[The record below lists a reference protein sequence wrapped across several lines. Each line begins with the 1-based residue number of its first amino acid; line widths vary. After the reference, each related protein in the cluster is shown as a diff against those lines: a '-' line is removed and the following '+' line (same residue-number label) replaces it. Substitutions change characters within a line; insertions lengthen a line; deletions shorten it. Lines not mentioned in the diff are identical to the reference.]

1 METTMTVIAN
11 AVKTIKSAI
20 LRSQSQVALDGN
32 RIQLSLYFGIGK
44 YISENTRNHFWGTG
58 AIDRIS
64 SQLQKE
70 MPGLRGFSATNL
82 KNMRLFFEEW
92 NPALNR
98 QSATDDLQESNQLA
112 EISAEILIKK
122 YSVDMYEFLSL
133 SFTHHIDIISKVK
146 NFEERK
152 FYIHQA
158 FVQHWDSRTLKIKIK
173 NNVFSNR
180 HTMPNNFD
188 NTIAD
193 DAQSI
198 KAIRMFKDEYLL
210 DFMNTEDLTARFSDV
225 NERVVEN
232 EIVANIRKFFLT
244 FGKDFSFIS
253 NQYRI
258 EVCGEEEFIDLLFF
272 NRELNCLVAVELKMG
287 KFKTAYLG
295 QLNGYLQVLDDTVK
309 KPHENQ
315 SIGIILCQDAK
326 KDFVEYAV
334 RDYTKPIGV
343 ATYKTLDEMPEK
355 YRKVLPDLSEMR
367 KMLSKS
373 EEN

>member
-1 METTMTVIAN
+1 MNKEIIE
-11 AVKTIKSAI
+11 AVKNIKSAI
-20 LRSQSQVALDGN
+20 LKSQSQIALNGN

-44 YISENTRNHFWGTG
+44 YISENTRNNYWGTG
-58 AIDRIS
+58 SIENIS

-70 MPGLRGFSATNL
+70 MPGLRGFSTTNL
-82 KNMRLFFEEW
+82 KNMRTFFEEW
-92 NPALNR
+92 NDELNR
-98 QSATDDLQESNQLA
+98 QSLTDDLQQPES
-112 EISAEILIKK
+112 EKISSELLVQTKK
-122 YSVDMYEFLSL
+122 IEMHEFLSI
-133 SFTHHIDIISKVK
+133 SFTHHIEIITKAKSL
-146 NFEERK
+146 EERK
-152 FYIHQA
+152 FYIHQT
-158 FVQHWDSRTLKIKIK
+158 FVQHWDSRTLKLKIK
-173 NNVFSNR
+173 NDLFNNQHFI
-180 HTMPNNFD
+180 PNNFEK
-188 NTIAD
+188 TISD
-193 DAQSI
+193 DSQSI
-198 KAIRMFKDEYLL
+198 KAIHMFKDEYLL
-210 DFMNTEDLTARFSDV
+210 DFMNTEELTARFGDV

-232 EIVANIRKFFLT
+232 EIVANIRKFILT

-258 EVCGEEEFIDLLFF
+258 EICGEEEFIDLLFF

-295 QLNGYLQVLDDTVK
+295 QLNGYLQVLDDTVR

-326 KDFVEYAV
+326 KDFVEYAI

-367 KMLSKS
+367 KLLGGEQK
-373 EEN
+373 

>member
-1 METTMTVIAN
+1 MNKEIVE
-11 AVKTIKSAI
+11 AVKNIKSAI
-20 LRSQSQVALDGN
+20 LKSQSQIALNGN

-44 YISENTRNHFWGTG
+44 YISENTRNNYWGTG
-58 AIDRIS
+58 AIENIS

-70 MPGLRGFSATNL
+70 MPGLRGFSTTNL
-82 KNMRLFFEEW
+82 KNMRTFFEEW
-92 NPALNR
+92 NNELNR
-98 QSATDDLQESNQLA
+98 QSVTDDLQES
-112 EISAEILIKK
+112 ESEKISSELLVQTKK
-122 YSVDMYEFLSL
+122 IQMHEFLSI
-133 SFTHHIDIISKVK
+133 SFTHHIEIITKAKS
-146 NFEERK
+146 FEERK
-152 FYIHQA
+152 FYIHQT
-158 FVQHWDSRTLKIKIK
+158 FVQHWDSRTLKLKIK
-173 NNVFSNR
+173 NDLFNNQ
-180 HTMPNNFD
+180 HLIPNNFEK
-188 NTIAD
+188 TISD
-193 DAQSI
+193 DSQSI
-198 KAIRMFKDEYLL
+198 RAIHMFKDEYLL
-210 DFMNTEDLTARFSDV
+210 DFMNTEELTARFGDV

-232 EIVANIRKFFLT
+232 EIVANIRKFILT

-258 EVCGEEEFIDLLFF
+258 EICGEEEFIDLLFF

-295 QLNGYLQVLDDTVK
+295 QLNGYLQVLDDTVR

-326 KDFVEYAV
+326 KDFVEYAI

-367 KMLSKS
+367 KLLGGEQK
-373 EEN
+373 